1 MNNRPRLFKVP
12 TMFKAVAAQVTF
24 SGRLPER
31 LGTLGAE
38 WFLQQADILPA
49 YCTIGNLRAALQT
62 FGTGKARQRE
72 KGFANGL

>member
-1 MNNRPRLFKVP
+1 VP
-12 TMFKAVAAQVTF
+12 TIFKAVAAQVTF

-31 LGTLGAE
+31 FAARGAE

-62 FGTGKARQRE
+62 SGTGQARQRE
-72 KGFANGL
+72 NGFPNGL